1 MPDTV
6 LGARDTAIKR
16 KNKSLPPLALKLEW
30 EGNRQISQQIND
42 TVISDHNK
50 PSEGKKG
57 MTQ

>member
-16 KNKSLPPLALKLEW
+16 KNKSLPRLEW

-57 MTQ
+57 MIQQRIT